1 MGQSFA
7 KERNDM
13 IRKLQLLTC
22 DLIWEITG
30 RKEKEKVRMRK
41 RREKRGEERANGG
54 E

>member
-13 IRKLQLLTC
+13 IRKLRLLTC
-22 DLIWEITG
+22 DLKWEITG
-30 RKEKEKVRMRK
+30 GKEKEKVRMRK
-41 RREKRGEERANGG
+41 RSEKRGEERVNGG